1 MYPDVRRYSVLRAV
15 NAPYEQNDL
24 QKVSLPI
31 VPLSQCLAAYGSN
44 MLVSDINICAG
55 DVKVGGIDACLG
67 DSGGPL
73 MCYQNG
79 AYFLYGTVSFGKG
92 CAEPGF
98 PGVYANIANPE
109 INAWIRSNL

>member
-1 MYPDVRRYSVLRAV
+1 
-15 NAPYEQNDL
+15 
-24 QKVSLPI
+24 
-31 VPLSQCLAAYGSN
+31 
-44 MLVSDINICAG
+44 
-55 DVKVGGIDACLG
+55 
-67 DSGGPL
+67 